1 MTDTTF
7 LLGALIAA
15 SPAILTAW
23 ISLINIRNTAKAAAL
38 AAEAKKTI
46 EAVEIKVDGRLD
58 KLTAL
63 LLDATGKVGEEKGR
77 QEEKDREK

>member
-1 MTDTTF
+1 MTDGTF
-7 LLGALIAA
+7 LLGAAIAA
-15 SPAILTAW
+15 SPAIFTAY
-23 ISLINIRNTAKAAAL
+23 ISWVNNRNSIKAAAL